1 MAGNQRVYK
10 QRIRSTQTLQKV
22 FRAMELIDSSRIG
35 GARRN
40 PQAARP

>member
-22 FRAMELIDSSRIG
+22 FRAMELIASSRIG
-35 GARRN
+35 AARRN
-40 PQAARP
+40 AQEA